1 MMTEHSLKELETGI
15 GYCFKNKAL
24 LKQALTHSSYANEQK
39 INKWSDYERL
49 EFLGDA
55 ILEMVT
61 SVFLFEK
68 YPDLSE
74 GQLTRRRAMLVC
86 GSSLAFC
93 AKDIELGK
101 FILLGK
107 GEEATGGREKET
119 ITSDVVEAVIG
130 AIYLD
135 GGLEHAKEFIHR
147 VVLSDIEHKQLFYDS
162 KSLLQEYVQRE
173 SGSVLSYI
181 VVDEKGPDH
190 DKEFIIEVRVNGKT
204 MGRGVGKTKKAAEQK
219 AAYEALLASKVEE

>member
-1 MMTEHSLKELETGI
+1 MLIVAG
-15 GYCFKNKAL
+15 
-24 LKQALTHSSYANEQK
+24 
-39 INKWSDYERL
+39 
-49 EFLGDA
+49 
-55 ILEMVT
+55 
-61 SVFLFEK
+61 
-68 YPDLSE
+68 
-74 GQLTRRRAMLVC
+74 LTRMRAMLVC

-101 FILLGK
+101 YILLGK
-107 GEEATGGREKET
+107 GEEATGGRQKET

-135 GGLEHAKEFIHR
+135 SGLEDASSFIHR
-147 VVLSDIEHKQLFYDS
+147 VVLSDLENKQLFYDS
-162 KSLLQEYVQRE
+162 KTLLQEYVQRE
-173 SGSVLSYI
+173 SGSTLSYV

-204 MGRGVGKTKKAAEQK
+204 MGRGIGKTKKAAEQK